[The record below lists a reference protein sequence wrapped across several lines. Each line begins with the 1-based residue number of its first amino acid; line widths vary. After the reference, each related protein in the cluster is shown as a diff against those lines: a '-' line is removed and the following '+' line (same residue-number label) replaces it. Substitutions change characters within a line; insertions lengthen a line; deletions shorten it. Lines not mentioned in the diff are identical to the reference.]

1 MIIKRIK
8 IDRYG
13 PLNNIDLIIDT
24 NFQPIFGINESGK
37 TLILDFI
44 TKKLLG
50 LHVSKDD
57 ILDRVDEFPE
67 GFIVLFDGNE
77 ELKLERDVALT
88 NYLPVTHDEIRNIF
102 LIRDSDLKLYEEDK
116 FYERITDRLTGIRSS
131 DIRKIIKK
139 TLEFG
144 RLMPE
149 KKELSN
155 KAIYNKVKGKLG
167 RAKKLRKSVNNYI
180 IESQVNK
187 LNEIEGELYDKRI
200 KLKEKKSFLSK
211 LDAAKTLDNF
221 SSIEGKIGDSKK
233 LISSLSKMISEDEI
247 KSISTKLESKN
258 DDIFIII
265 HNDKIKKFTRW
276 NILISLLISTII
288 WLIWIF
294 VNIPTSGLINPIIT
308 SSFLICN
315 LFLWIIAHNKLK
327 HFKKNENE
335 IMKEANKLGIKVDS
349 INSLKEKMQN
359 IMKLRKDSEN
369 ELKENIGVLKNHFN
383 LKSSSHNDIIETSLS
398 RLEKTRQSIDFNVR
412 VKYDEAKYEKAKEDC
427 DKLQD
432 VLKILEKKI
441 TEHTIKLREFSIETE
456 NLDYKYFLKEDLDLD
471 IENLKSLEL
480 LILKLDKYINEI
492 ENNESISK
500 EVITIFEEID
510 EEEKTKITKIFSKK
524 NNTAMIF
531 SEITDGRYI
540 NVYYDTKN
548 KEIIVV
554 KSNKEELPARNLS
567 KGTFDQLYLAIR
579 IDFAQRLLK
588 NKNGFFIMDDTFLT
602 ASKKR
607 FENGLRILQDLTI
620 SGWQIIYLT
629 AKESDFLKI
638 CEITGEKG
646 ITLEQL
652 D

>member
-1 MIIKRIK
+1 MIIRRIK

-13 PLNNIDLIIDT
+13 PLNNIDLNIET

-50 LHVSKDD
+50 QYISKDE

-67 GFIVLFDGNE
+67 GFIVLFDGKE
-77 ELKLERDVALT
+77 EIKLERDVALT
-88 NYLPVTHDEIRNIF
+88 KYLPITSDEIRNIF

-131 DIRKIIKK
+131 DIRKITKK
-139 TLEFG
+139 ILEFG
-144 RLMPE
+144 RLTPE

-155 KAIYNKVKGKLG
+155 KDDYNKVKGKLE
-167 RAKKLRKSVNNYI
+167 RAKNLRESVNKYI
-180 IESQVNK
+180 TESQVNK
-187 LNEIEGELYDKRI
+187 LHEIEGELYDKRI
-200 KLKEKKSFLSK
+200 KLKEKNSFLSI
-211 LDAAKTLDNF
+211 LEAAKTLDSF
-221 SSIEGKIGDSKK
+221 TSIEGKIVASKK
-233 LISSLSKMISEDEI
+233 LISNLSNMISEDEI
-247 KSISTKLESKN
+247 INLTTKLGSLNE
-258 DDIFIII
+258 DIFMII
-265 HNDKIKKFTRW
+265 HNDKIKKFARW

-315 LFLWIIAHNKLK
+315 LFLWLVAHKK
-327 HFKKNENE
+327 HNSFKKNENE
-335 IMKEANKLGIKVDS
+335 IMNDANKLGIKVDS
-349 INSLKEKMQN
+349 ISNLKKK
-359 IMKLRKDSEN
+359 IPKFLKLREDSEN
-369 ELKENIGVLKNHFN
+369 ELKENIGVLKDHFD
-383 LKSSSHNDIIETSLS
+383 LKSSPHNDILETSLR
-398 RLEKTRQSIDFNVR
+398 RLEETREAIDFNIR
-412 VKYDEAKYEKAKEDC
+412 VKYDKAKFEQTKAEC
-427 DKLQD
+427 EKLLD
-432 VLKILEKKI
+432 EIKKLEKKI
-441 TEHTIKLREFSIETE
+441 TEHTLKLREFSKETE

-471 IENLKSLEL
+471 IENLKSLEI
-480 LILKLDKYINEI
+480 LISKLDKYISKI
-492 ENNESISK
+492 ETNESISK
-500 EVITIFEEID
+500 EVLTIFEEID
-510 EEEKTKITKIFSKK
+510 EEEKTKITEIFSKK
-524 NNTAMIF
+524 NNSAIIF

-548 KEIIVV
+548 KEITVV
-554 KSNKEELPARNLS
+554 KSNGEELPARNLS

-579 IDFAQRLLK
+579 IDFAQRILK
-588 NKNGFFIMDDTFLT
+588 NKNGFFIMDDTFLA
-602 ASKKR
+602 ASKNR
-607 FENGLRILQDLTI
+607 FENGLKILQGLTS